1 MASNSKYYNTGGGE
15 LSFVPIV
22 NGVLGTEIDFGQT
35 ENVSFNVTTSSIT
48 HDNTETCTTFEDENI
63 LSKVT
68 GKLTIETIEI
78 SPDNLERA
86 YLGAKTSN
94 TIALGTSV
102 ADTVTFTALDTPYY
116 IGVKFLSNVVV
127 KDSGDT
133 TTYVEGTD
141 YTINL
146 DKGMITALSGGGISA
161 GATCNLTYDNA
172 SYNDIT
178 IEGFIQSKLEGK
190 LIFKSCANNGLNYV
204 YTFHK
209 VSLLASGD
217 FNLKSSTEFA
227 KLSFEG
233 TMLASEFVTATGQ
246 SKLFK
251 IEASEKV

>member
-15 LSFVPIV
+15 LSFIPLVD
-22 NGVLGTEIDFGQT
+22 GVLGTEVDFGQT
-35 ENVSFNVTTSSIT
+35 ENVSFNVTTESIT
-48 HDNTETCTTFEDENI
+48 HDNTETCTTFEDMNI

-68 GKLTIETIEI
+68 GKLTIETMEI
-78 SPDNLERA
+78 SPENLERA

-94 TIALGTSV
+94 TIPLGSAV
-102 ADTVTFTALDTPYY
+102 SDTVTFTLLDTAYY
-116 IGVKFLSNVVV
+116 IGVKFLSNLIV
-127 KDSGDT
+127 KDSSDV

-141 YTINL
+141 YSVDL
-146 DKGMITALSGGGISA
+146 DKGMITALSGGAISA
-161 GATCNLTYDNA
+161 LDVCNLTYDNA

-178 IEGFIQSKLEGK
+178 VEGFIASKLEGK
-190 LIFKSCANNGLNYV
+190 LIFKSCASNGLNYV

-209 VSLLASGD
+209 VSLLANGD

-233 TMLASEFVTATGQ
+233 TMLASELITATGQ